1 MAIQSRADNGRVL
14 FSYRNGTLGVDLR
27 GIEEIVMLGFSD

>member
-1 MAIQSRADNGRVL
+1 MAVQSRADNGQIL

-27 GIEEIVMLGFSD
+27 GIEEIVMLRFSD